1 MANCLGHSA
10 AHVSTFLLLV
20 TPNNETPDAAQLT
33 EAIAAR
39 LINFVDQTGAPEQ
52 LWLCLIPKA
61 RYNQTHW
68 MYCLSIWAPGLDGP
82 RIESTLMKLV
92 VRSNLHH
99 ICSPPAHIIASW
111 GAEAPRTIMKELSH
125 RGHWAVP
132 DPPTHVAATHT
143 GPLFPIQSDPASH
156 HSAPSLTTS
165 PRWDALPVIQPT
177 GFWEPAMIH
186 LTLCF
191 QAGTL
196 AIARNSPAD
205 TLDVGHLTAG
215 YTGNLLIPVHS
226 CAPHSHEGKGGM
238 GKAGKG
244 GFGAPTAT
252 RAATTTPPLPL
263 PSAQRRR
270 HQEEHPLFRF
280 SCPLTKIHLCS
291 PTQSVKKF
299 AAAKMSPC
307 RNQARVA
314 IAGGRRTA
322 MPQRGY
328 PLQRLQVAPSQ
339 QQRAPETMSR
349 KNRRSTMTS
358 RKWRRPSR

>member
-143 GPLFPIQSDPASH
+143 GPLFPIQSDPSSH

-191 QAGTL
+191 QARTL

-244 GFGAPTAT
+244 GFGGADSHSSGNDDAPPPPAK
-252 RAATTTPPLPL
+252 RAATSASGGAPTIPLLVPLDQDPPLL
-263 PSAQRRR
+263 THSECEEIRRGQDVAMSQPSSGGHSWWTAHSDAATRV
-270 HQEEHPLFRF
+270 
-280 SCPLTKIHLCS
+280 SSATAAS
-291 PTQSVKKF
+291 STQP
-299 AAAKMSPC
+299 AAASTGDDVKEK
-307 RNQARVA
+307 
-314 IAGGRRTA
+314 
-322 MPQRGY
+322 
-328 PLQRLQVAPSQ
+328 
-339 QQRAPETMSR
+339 PE
-349 KNRRSTMTS
+349 KHDD
-358 RKWRRPSR
+358 K